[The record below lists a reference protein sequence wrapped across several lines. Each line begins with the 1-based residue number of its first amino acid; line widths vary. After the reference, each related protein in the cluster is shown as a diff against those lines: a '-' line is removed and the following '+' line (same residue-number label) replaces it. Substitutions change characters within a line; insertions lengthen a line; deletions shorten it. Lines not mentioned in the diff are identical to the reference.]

1 MGAGTR
7 RREVPVS
14 AMALWPRET
23 NGGTVELV
31 VVLVGLLMEKPVAS
45 NCQKPAVALTGTKE
59 MGPVNSVGSM
69 KPKL

>member
-1 MGAGTR
+1 MGA
-7 RREVPVS
+7 V
-14 AMALWPRET
+14 
-23 NGGTVELV
+23 VELV
-31 VVLVGLLMEKPVAS
+31 VLVLELLMEKPVAS